1 MGGEGLFVP
10 QYSVLSTWKRGGILP
25 QNIKPWSLPSRRTYY
40 IQILVQYLPRG
51 WAMVQSKENSKSNIA
66 CWIMIASLLTETRP
80 NEMPALQAKLS
91 NWVGGL
97 DGKHLS
103 SGPSIMM
110 ESQIFPYLASVLPND
125 YLLVLQI

>member
-1 MGGEGLFVP
+1 
-10 QYSVLSTWKRGGILP
+10 
-25 QNIKPWSLPSRRTYY
+25 
-40 IQILVQYLPRG
+40 
-51 WAMVQSKENSKSNIA
+51 
-66 CWIMIASLLTETRP
+66 
-80 NEMPALQAKLS
+80 MPALQAKLS

-97 DGKHLS
+97 DDKHLS

>member
-1 MGGEGLFVP
+1 
-10 QYSVLSTWKRGGILP
+10 
-25 QNIKPWSLPSRRTYY
+25 
-40 IQILVQYLPRG
+40 
-51 WAMVQSKENSKSNIA
+51 
-66 CWIMIASLLTETRP
+66 MIASLLTETRP
-80 NEMPALQAKLS
+80 NDMPALQAKLS

>member
-1 MGGEGLFVP
+1 
-10 QYSVLSTWKRGGILP
+10 
-25 QNIKPWSLPSRRTYY
+25 
-40 IQILVQYLPRG
+40 
-51 WAMVQSKENSKSNIA
+51 
-66 CWIMIASLLTETRP
+66 MIASLWTETHP